1 MVPAR
6 QIQKKLTF
14 TANHAT
20 MQLLKL
26 TVLSSLL
33 FAFAI
38 SFTSCE
44 KDAEK
49 NKVTQYVKSG
59 IVLSGAQE
67 TPATPSAAQGSLDVS
82 YSKASKT
89 LTYKFIW
96 SGLAD
101 TITGIHIHGLA
112 PTGFAAAI
120 VQNILTVKN
129 EALFPFRG
137 GSYSGFLFADG
148 VKVKEE
154 DLLNHLYYLNIHTK
168 GVNPNGGTYGGGEI
182 RGQIRFQ

>member
-1 MVPAR
+1 
-6 QIQKKLTF
+6 
-14 TANHAT
+14 

-33 FAFAI
+33 LALAV

-44 KDAEK
+44 KDSEQDRVI
-49 NKVTQYVKSG
+49 NYVKSG
-59 IVLSGAQE
+59 IVMTGAQE
-67 TPATPSAAQGSLDVS
+67 TPATPSAAQGSLDVT
-82 YSKASKT
+82 YSKATKT
-89 LTYKFIW
+89 LTYKFTW

-112 PTGFAAAI
+112 PTGYAAAI
-120 VQNILTVKN
+120 VQNILTTKN
-129 EALFPFRG
+129 EAAFPFRG
-137 GSYSGFLFADG
+137 GSYSGLFYADG

-154 DLLNHLYYLNIHTK
+154 DLLNHFYYLNIHTK
-168 GVNPNGGTYGGGEI
+168 TYPSGEI